1 MSQCIVDQPNDLL
14 EAVGQT
20 LGPTDPLVV
29 TQERINQFAEA
40 TGDDQWIH
48 VDQERAASG
57 PFGRTIA
64 HGYLTLSL
72 AAYFLPQLLSVK
84 NMSMGCEL
92 RHREGA
98 VPLGSYRGLDL
109 AGYRRNYQRRG
120 KRRWRQSSGEDD
132 AGRRR
137 SRAARLRGRHDQSLL
152 SLSPAPASEPENAD
166 GILSQELW
174 PHLVFKGHI
183 G

>member
-20 LGPTDPLVV
+20 LGPSEPLVV

-57 PFGRTIA
+57 PFGHTIA

-84 NMSMGCEL
+84 NMSMGVNYGTEKVRFPSAVTEGSTL
-92 RHREGA
+92 RATGEIISAEPSGGGVKVVVRMTLTAEGA
-98 VPLGSYRGLDL
+98 ELPACVVDTI
-109 AGYRRNYQRRG
+109 
-120 KRRWRQSSGEDD
+120 
-132 AGRRR
+132 
-137 SRAARLRGRHDQSLL
+137 SLFY
-152 SLSPAPASEPENAD
+152 P
-166 GILSQELW
+166 
-174 PHLVFKGHI
+174 
-183 G
+183 

>member
-20 LGPTDPLVV
+20 LGPSDPLVV

-57 PFGRTIA
+57 PFGHTIA

-84 NMSMGCEL
+84 NMSMGVNYGTEKVRFPSAVTEGSTL
-92 RHREGA
+92 RATGEIISAEASGGGVKVVVRMT
-98 VPLGSYRGLDL
+98 L
-109 AGYRRNYQRRG
+109 A
-120 KRRWRQSSGEDD
+120 
-132 AGRRR
+132 
-137 SRAARLRGRHDQSLL
+137 
-152 SLSPAPASEPENAD
+152 AD
-166 GILSQELW
+166 GAERPACVVDTISLFY
-174 PHLVFKGHI
+174 P
-183 G
+183 

>member
-1 MSQCIVDQPNDLL
+1 MSQCIVDQPYDLL

-20 LGPTDPLVV
+20 LGPSEPLVV

-57 PFGRTIA
+57 PFGHTIA

-84 NMSMGCEL
+84 NMSMGVNYGTNKVRFPSPVPVGSRL
-92 RHREGA
+92 RLGARLLSVDDIAGGVQASVEFTFEVEGA
-98 VPLGSYRGLDL
+98 SKPSCV
-109 AGYRRNYQRRG
+109 AEVVFRNY
-120 KRRWRQSSGEDD
+120 
-132 AGRRR
+132 
-137 SRAARLRGRHDQSLL
+137 
-152 SLSPAPASEPENAD
+152 
-166 GILSQELW
+166 
-174 PHLVFKGHI
+174 V
-183 G
+183 

>member
-20 LGPTDPLVV
+20 LGPSEPLVV

-48 VDQERAASG
+48 VDQERAANG
-57 PFGRTIA
+57 PFGHTIA

-84 NMSMGCEL
+84 NMSMGVNYGTEKVRFPSAVTEGSTL
-92 RHREGA
+92 RATGEIISA
-98 VPLGSYRGLDL
+98 EP
-109 AGYRRNYQRRG
+109 
-120 KRRWRQSSGEDD
+120 SG
-132 AGRRR
+132 GGVKVVVRMT
-137 SRAARLRGRHDQSLL
+137 LT
-152 SLSPAPASEPENAD
+152 AD
-166 GILSQELW
+166 GAERPACVVDTISLFY
-174 PHLVFKGHI
+174 P
-183 G
+183 